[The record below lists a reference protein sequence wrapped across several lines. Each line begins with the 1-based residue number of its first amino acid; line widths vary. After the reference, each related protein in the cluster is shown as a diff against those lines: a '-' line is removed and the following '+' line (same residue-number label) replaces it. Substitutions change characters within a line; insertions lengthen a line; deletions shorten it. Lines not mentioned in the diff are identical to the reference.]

1 MRPDLLP
8 VIIRGRSV
16 LPVTNID
23 YTIRI
28 CRTYTHFNRDPV
40 IYYGDGAT
48 GTINALVVGLSGV
61 RVIWALGTI

>member
-8 VIIRGRSV
+8 VVIGRAV

-23 YTIRI
+23 DTIHI
-28 CRTYTHFNRDPV
+28 CRTHTHCNRDSV

-48 GTINALVVGLSGV
+48 GTITALVVALIGV